1 MKKECEKLVSIV
13 VPVYNVEKYLKRCID
28 SLKNQ
33 TYNNIEILLV
43 NDGSTD
49 ASLSICEKEAI
60 GDNRIKVISQ
70 KNGGLSDAR
79 NTGINNATGE
89 YICFVD
95 SDDFVN
101 EHYIQLLFE
110 NLLETNSDISVCN
123 YMYIDENDKTWIREE
138 KNKQEYSNIEAIKDV
153 LSTNQ
158 DTEVMAWNKLYKK
171 ELFTKNNIYF
181 PKGKI
186 HEDNFTTYKLF
197 YYAKKVSLINDK
209 LYYYY
214 QRTDSIMGQKFNTK
228 RLHILE
234 AVEETKK
241 FFEDK
246 EVELSQ
252 ELEYYELI
260 TLINTF
266 NFMIRDNF
274 VGKEKYDIIKK
285 VITNKS
291 KYKKNVYITKR
302 EKIFLSTIGKK
313 GDLYKIILKIFDKF
327 IRK

>member
-1 MKKECEKLVSIV
+1 MKIECEKLVSIV

-28 SLKNQ
+28 SLKSQ

-49 ASLSICEKEAI
+49 TSLSICEKEAI
-60 GDNRIKVISQ
+60 DDNRIKVISQ

-101 EHYIQLLFE
+101 EYYVQLLFE

-123 YMYIDENDKTWIREE
+123 YMYIDENDKTWMRKE
-138 KNKQEYSNIEAIKDV
+138 KNNKEYSNIDAVKDV
-153 LSTNQ
+153 LSTKQ

-186 HEDNFTTYKLF
+186 HEDNFTTYKLY
-197 YYAKKVSLINDK
+197 YYANKISLINDK

-234 AVEETKK
+234 AVEETKE
-241 FFEDK
+241 FFKNK
-246 EVELSQ
+246 EIELSQ
-252 ELEYYELI
+252 ELECYELI
-260 TLINTF
+260 TLINTL

-274 VGKEKYDIIKK
+274 VGQEKFDIIQK

-291 KYKKNVYITKR
+291 KYKTNAYITKR
-302 EKIFLSTIGKK
+302 EKVFLRTIGKK
-313 GDLYKIILKIFDKF
+313 GVLYEIVLKIFDRCTK
-327 IRK
+327 K